1 MGPYGPI
8 FILCQTGKSGL
19 NVSLSTGKR
28 KCTFMSKSLRI
39 LMGGFV
45 CVFSLSTTLAQTPQA
60 VIVGGATMDPARD
73 ITDNLLHSKDH
84 TDLGATIR
92 AADLGGTLKGVGP
105 FTFFAPTNEAFHK
118 LSPDTTDDWL
128 KPENKAQAIK
138 ILSYHVVAGKIGT
151 KTLLKMIKKSKGKA
165 TLKTMEGDNIYATLD
180 GDIILIWDESGNK
193 ASITTSNVW
202 QKNGVIQVID
212 TVLLP
217 K

>member
-1 MGPYGPI
+1 M
-8 FILCQTGKSGL
+8 

-39 LMGGFV
+39 LMGGLV
-45 CVFSLSTTLAQTPQA
+45 CVFSLSTTLAQTSQA
-60 VIVGGATMDPARD
+60 VIGGGAAMDPAGD
-73 ITDNLLHSKDH
+73 ITDNILHSKDH
-84 TDLGATIR
+84 SDLVATIR
-92 AADLGGTLKGVGP
+92 AAGLGGTFKGVGP

-128 KPENKAQAIK
+128 KPENQAQAIK
-138 ILSYHVVAGKIGT
+138 IISYHVVAGKIGT

-180 GDIILIWDESGNK
+180 GDNIVIWDESGNK
-193 ASITTSNVW
+193 ASIITSDAW